1 MKDCFWV
8 VYNRREGAIKSF
20 KAKEEQKARKWKRRH
35 RPRGTRLIFMCIPGR
50 D

>member
-8 VYNRREGAIKSF
+8 VYNRREGEIKSF
-20 KAKEEQKARKWKRRH
+20 KAREEKKARDWKRRH
-35 RPRGTRLIFMCIPGR
+35 RPRGTRLIFMCVPER

>member
-8 VYNRREGAIKSF
+8 VYNKREGAIKSF
-20 KAKEEQKARKWKRRH
+20 KPKEEAKARTWQRRH